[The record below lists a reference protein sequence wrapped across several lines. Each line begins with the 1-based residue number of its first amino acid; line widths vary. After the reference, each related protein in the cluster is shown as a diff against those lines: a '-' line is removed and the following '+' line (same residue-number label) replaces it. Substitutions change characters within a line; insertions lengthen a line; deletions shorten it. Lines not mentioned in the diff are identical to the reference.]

1 MQARPLGSSG
11 IAVSC
16 IGLGGMPMSIQGRP
30 DEAHG
35 IGVIHAAL
43 DAGITF
49 IDTADVYC
57 LDDSEIGHNERL
69 IAKALAAWPSADV
82 VIATKGGLER
92 PGGAW
97 VSNGRPEH
105 LRAACERSL
114 QALSVERIDLYQLH
128 SPDPGV
134 PFADSVGALA
144 DLRREGKIRHVGLS
158 NVDVSHIREAQ
169 EIVPVV
175 SVQNRCN
182 LFDTG
187 SFENGVV
194 RYCEQHGIAFLPHS
208 PVGGH
213 GGHARLAQHEE
224 LGHMAARLAVT
235 PYELALAYLL
245 AISPVMIPIP
255 GASRTASVQSSAR
268 AAEIVLSDEDLAALR
283 RMFPEAVPA

>member
-1 MQARPLGSSG
+1 MQTRSLGTSG

-16 IGLGGMPMSIQGRP
+16 IGLGGMPLSIQGRP
-30 DEAHG
+30 DEAHC
-35 IGVIHAAL
+35 IAVIHAAL
-43 DAGITF
+43 DAGIDF
-49 IDTADVYC
+49 LDTADVYC
-57 LDDSEIGHNERL
+57 LDDTEIGHNERL
-69 IAKALAAWPSADV
+69 IAKALAAWPSASV

-114 QALSVERIDLYQLH
+114 RALGVDQIDLYQLH
-128 SPDPGV
+128 SPDPAV
-134 PFADSVGALA
+134 PLADSVGALS
-144 DLRREGKIRHVGLS
+144 DLRSEGKIRHVGLS

-169 EIVPVV
+169 GIVPIA

-182 LFDTG
+182 LFDTS
-187 SFENGVV
+187 SFENGVIA
-194 RYCEQHGIAFLPHS
+194 YCEAHDIAFLPHS

-213 GGHARLAQHEE
+213 RGHTRLAQHEE
-224 LGHMAARLAVT
+224 IGHMAARLYVT

-245 AISPVMIPIP
+245 ASSPVMIPIP

-268 AAEIVLSDEDLAALR
+268 AADIALSAEDVDAIK
-283 RMFPEAVPA
+283 RMFPDAVPA

>member
-1 MQARPLGSSG
+1 
-11 IAVSC
+11 
-16 IGLGGMPMSIQGRP
+16 MSIQGRP
-30 DEAHG
+30 DEAHS
-35 IGVIHAAL
+35 IAVIHAAL
-43 DAGITF
+43 DAGITLL
-49 IDTADVYC
+49 DTADVYC
-57 LDDSEIGHNERL
+57 LDESDLGHNERL

-114 QALSVERIDLYQLH
+114 RALGVEQIDLYQLH

-134 PFADSVGALA
+134 PFGDSIGALA
-144 DLRREGKIRHVGLS
+144 DLRREGKIREVGLS
-158 NVDVSHIREAQ
+158 NVDVSHLRQAE
-169 EIVPVV
+169 EIVPVA

-182 LFDTG
+182 LFDTS

-194 RYCEQHGIAFLPHS
+194 TYCQEHGIAFLPHS

-213 GGHARLAQHEE
+213 RGHARLAQHEE
-224 LGHMAARLAVT
+224 IGHMAARLDIT

-245 AISPVMIPIP
+245 AASPVMIPIP
-255 GASRTASVQSSAR
+255 GASKPTSVQSSAR
-268 AAEIVLSDEDLAALR
+268 AADIRLSDEDLATLKR
-283 RMFPEAVPA
+283 LFPDAVPA